1 MRSINKR
8 ELFIQSWDLFKGNA
22 QFLINIGVLIF
33 LVQML
38 IPNLLDGFFY
48 QMSIQYII
56 YRITYLLL
64 VTGVTLGVTAQMIK
78 VTRLMT
84 IESFSDVFNYYH
96 KILTSITGSVL
107 VALAFGVLAVIFIIL
122 FMGVSSLSIESIE
135 SMAMGD
141 QVSGPLMIGF
151 MGYIV
156 IIAYL
161 SLKTNFFTYFI
172 VDKDMGPI
180 DALRE
185 SLTRTTGLEFELFTI
200 YAILALL
207 NLIGAL
213 LFGIGLLFTIP
224 FSWLVVSII
233 YTRYLSD

>member
-1 MRSINKR
+1 M
-8 ELFIQSWDLFKGNA
+8 
-22 QFLINIGVLIF
+22 F

-38 IPNLLDGFFY
+38 IPNLLDSLFN
-48 QMSIQYII
+48 QTSIQYIL
-56 YRITYLLL
+56 YRITYLLV
-64 VTGVTLGVTAQMIK
+64 VTGITLGVTAQLIK

-84 IESFSDVFNYYH
+84 VESFADVFNYFH
-96 KILTSITGSVL
+96 KIIASIMGSIL
-107 VALAFGVLAVIFIIL
+107 VALAFGVLAVIFIVL
-122 FMGVSSLSIESIE
+122 FMGVSSLSVESIE
-135 SMAMGD
+135 NIAAGD
-141 QVSGPLMIGF
+141 EVSGPLMIGF
-151 MGYIV
+151 MGYVI

>member
-1 MRSINKR
+1 
-8 ELFIQSWDLFKGNA
+8 
-22 QFLINIGVLIF
+22 
-33 LVQML
+33 
-38 IPNLLDGFFY
+38 
-48 QMSIQYII
+48 
-56 YRITYLLL
+56 
-64 VTGVTLGVTAQMIK
+64 
-78 VTRLMT
+78 MT
-84 IESFSDVFNYYH
+84 VESFADIFNYFH
-96 KILTSITGSVL
+96 KIIASIMGSIL
-107 VALAFGVLAVIFIIL
+107 IALAFGVLAVIFIVL
-122 FMGVSSLSIESIE
+122 FMGVSSLSLESIE
-135 SMAMGD
+135 NIAAGD
-141 QVSGPLMIGF
+141 EVSGPLMIGF
-151 MGYIV
+151 MGYVI

-213 LFGIGLLFTIP
+213 LFGIGLLFTMP

>member
-8 ELFIQSWDLFKGNA
+8 ELFIQSWDLFKGNT

-38 IPNLLDGFFY
+38 IPNLLEGFFY
-48 QMSIQYII
+48 QMSIQYIL

-78 VTRLMT
+78 ITRLMT

-96 KILTSITGSVL
+96 KIIASITGSVL
-107 VALAFGVLAVIFIIL
+107 VALAFGVLAVLFIIL

-135 SMAMGD
+135 SIAMGD
-141 QVSGPLMIGF
+141 EVSGPLMIGF

-200 YAILALL
+200 YSILALL

-224 FSWLVVSII
+224 YSWMVVSVI

>member
-22 QFLINIGVLIF
+22 QFLINIGVLVF

-38 IPNLLDGFFY
+38 IPNLLDSLFN
-48 QMSIQYII
+48 QTSIQYIL
-56 YRITYLLL
+56 YRITYLLV
-64 VTGVTLGVTAQMIK
+64 VTGITLGVTAQLIK

-84 IESFSDVFNYYH
+84 VESFADVFNYFH
-96 KILTSITGSVL
+96 KIIASIMGSIL
-107 VALAFGVLAVIFIIL
+107 VALAFGVLAVIFIVL
-122 FMGVSSLSIESIE
+122 FMGVSSLSLESIE
-135 SMAMGD
+135 NIAAGD
-141 QVSGPLMIGF
+141 EVSGPLMIGF
-151 MGYIV
+151 MGYVI